1 MEAFN
6 IPSGHFAYLVMPL
19 GLTNAPV
26 VFQSLINDI
35 LRDFFKHVCWVEKIR
50 IISSRHVRSTFEV
63 SYWSSRE
70 LPIHEGR
77 RIRVSL
83 SICHLPGL

>member
-35 LRDFFKHVCWVEKIR
+35 LRDFFNMFVGWK
-50 IISSRHVRSTFEV
+50 RS
-63 SYWSSRE
+63 
-70 LPIHEGR
+70 G
-77 RIRVSL
+77 
-83 SICHLPGL
+83 

>member
-26 VFQSLINDI
+26 VFQSLINEGFFLTCLLGGKDQDNI
-35 LRDFFKHVCWVEKIR
+35 LKTRQIHV
-50 IISSRHVRSTFEV
+50 
-63 SYWSSRE
+63 
-70 LPIHEGR
+70 
-77 RIRVSL
+77 
-83 SICHLPGL
+83 

>member
-35 LRDFFKHVCWVEKIR
+35 LRDFFITCLLGGKDQDNILKTRQIHV
-50 IISSRHVRSTFEV
+50 
-63 SYWSSRE
+63 
-70 LPIHEGR
+70 
-77 RIRVSL
+77 
-83 SICHLPGL
+83 